1 MKTEAQIKF
10 DTIIKKGFQEVL
22 KPLGFKKKANN
33 FYLQLPEVGHIIYIQ
48 KSKWN
53 TAFEIS
59 FTINI
64 GIFEPKFWLKHYD
77 YKKTGIV
84 PNFPTEPESLIR
96 KRIGDLVQQGDIWYE
111 INKNT
116 NENELIQ
123 TMQNNIHQFIL
134 PYLEK
139 YNSVEKIK
147 NAFETEEIKAST
159 GLGALI
165 FYAEYGFL
173 EEAKKEYQKLY
184 EKTMVGNPTHPF
196 LKRLKT
202 YGEKYGLG

>member
-1 MKTEAQIKF
+1 MKTEEQIKF

-77 YKKTGIV
+77 YKKTGVI

-96 KRIGDLVQQGDIWYE
+96 KRIGNLLQGGDIWYE

-116 NENELIQ
+116 DENELIQ

-147 NAFETEEIKAST
+147 IAFETEEIKASA

-184 EKTMVGNPTHPF
+184 EKTMAENPSHPF
-196 LKRLKT
+196 LKTLKT